1 MKQIKFLILIL
12 LLLPLMSFSQIKL
25 EGFLHKGYLGW
36 MIDLSRTAHLGVQWP
51 SVVIDQD
58 LIDDYTETLDFL
70 HRSGMNEITVWGLF
84 TNSYWEPE
92 IGKTID
98 AEREIKVRA
107 IIKDAHQKGIK
118 ILCGLGVYSWGFNK
132 IIKEHPEVKCPCNE
146 NVMDL
151 SKPQSWE
158 WQKKVVDYLMDNF
171 EFDGFSMQSA
181 DLGRCTCGEYANLS
195 NLEYHALLNQKVVDY
210 IRSKRKNFII
220 GISGW
225 GMNLSNPSDLKSIVK
240 MTRNVDYFIDVEE
253 SALKGGKSYRKE
265 LIKAIA
271 PCVYGSTGTPNIEPI
286 QALPRNQYFVP
297 TLKRSCQRIKELYLD
312 GGRACETY
320 VRTRGNIGDE
330 VTIEV
335 IANILNNPK
344 KDTQTALKETLK
356 RIYQPSD
363 AKVLQELVAIYNNAE
378 DAYFNNVTGDKE
390 VILLMPRNLTR
401 PSSKYLT
408 DMAPVS
414 RASYQSI
421 MTEVYDRAL
430 VLKDKINNKEKFQS
444 LLVCLVKVL
453 HEIDLVNK

>member
-1 MKQIKFLILIL
+1 MKNIKL
-12 LLLPLMSFSQIKL
+12 LLLVIVLFPVLSFTPDSK
-25 EGFLHKGYLGW
+25 EGFKHKGYLGW
-36 MIDLSRTAHLGVQWP
+36 MIDVSRTAHEVPWP
-51 SVVIDQD
+51 SIVIDQP
-58 LIDDYTETLDFL
+58 LIDDYNETLDFL
-70 HRSGMNEITVWGLF
+70 HRSGMNEITIWGLF
-84 TNSYWEPE
+84 TNSHWEPE
-92 IGKTID
+92 VEKTID
-98 AEREIKVRA
+98 AEREIKVRG
-107 IIKDAHQKGIK
+107 IISNAHQNGIK

-158 WQKKVVDYLMDNF
+158 WQKKVVDYLMDKF

-181 DLGRCTCGEYANLS
+181 DLGRCTCGDYANLS

-225 GMNLSNPSDLKSIVK
+225 GMNLSNPADLKSIVK
-240 MTRNVDYFIDVEE
+240 MTRNVDYLIDVEE
-253 SALKGGKSYRKE
+253 SALKGGKSYRKT

-297 TLKRSCQRIKELYLD
+297 TIKRSCQRIKELYID

-335 IANILNNPK
+335 IANILNNPT
-344 KDTQTALKETLK
+344 KDTQTATKETLK
-356 RIYQPSD
+356 RIFQPSD
-363 AKVLQELVAIYNNAE
+363 DKVLQELVSIYNTAE
-378 DAYFNNVTGDKE
+378 DAYFNNVTGNDE
-390 VILLMPRNLTR
+390 VILLMPRTLTR

-408 DMAPVS
+408 DMTPVS

-421 MTEVYDRAL
+421 MTDVYNRAL
-430 VLKDKINNKEKFQS
+430 VLKDKVNNKEKFQS
-444 LLVCLVKVL
+444 LLICLVKVL
-453 HEIDLVNK
+453 NEIDLVSH